1 MADVELPE
9 TPLLDELEKGPWP
22 SFVKEI
28 KRAAIEQEKAMK
40 EGKKI
45 KLPGTAKGLLKVLE
59 LSYKEKRTHWKH
71 GGIVSVIGYGGG
83 VIGRYCDLEDK
94 VPEVWHFHT
103 MRINMPAGWFYTT
116 KALRNICDAWE
127 KWGSGLTNFHG
138 STGDIILLGTRT
150 EYLQPMANALAY
162 MDPPFDIG
170 GSGSALRTPSCC
182 MGPAL
187 CEFACYDTL
196 ELCYDLT
203 MTYQNELHRPM
214 WPYKFKIKCA
224 GCPNDCIA
232 SKARADFA
240 IIGTW
245 KDEIQIDQEAVREYA
260 KIIDIEKQVVEKC
273 PTKAISWDGKELKI
287 DNKNCIR
294 CMHCINVMPKALK
307 PGEERGATILIG
319 GKAPFVDGAIIG
331 WVAVPF
337 VEVKKPYD
345 EIKELLEAIW
355 EWWDEEGKFRE
366 RVGEL
371 IWRKGMDEFLKV
383 IGKKADVRM
392 VYAPRNNP
400 FIFWREL
407 NP

>member
-1 MADVELPE
+1 
-9 TPLLDELEKGPWP
+9 
-22 SFVKEI
+22 
-28 KRAAIEQEKAMK
+28 
-40 EGKKI
+40 
-45 KLPGTAKGLLKVLE
+45 
-59 LSYKEKRTHWKH
+59 
-71 GGIVSVIGYGGG
+71 
-83 VIGRYCDLEDK
+83 
-94 VPEVWHFHT
+94 HFHT
-103 MRINMPAGWFYTT
+103 IRVNMPAGWFYTT
-116 KALRNICDAWE
+116 KALRAICDAWE
-127 KWGSGLTNFHG
+127 KWGSGLTNMHG

-150 EYLQPMANALAY
+150 EHLQPMANALAY
-162 MDPPFDIG
+162 LDKFYGSPAPFDIG
-170 GSGSALRTPSCC
+170 GSGSALRTPSAC

-196 ELCYDLT
+196 DLCYDLT

-214 WPYKFKIKCA
+214 WPYKFKIKCS
-224 GCPNDCIA
+224 GCPNDCVA
-232 SKARADFA
+232 AKARADFA

-245 KDEIQIDQEAVREYA
+245 KDEIQIDQEAVKEYA

-307 PGEERGATILIG
+307 PGKERGATILVG

-331 WVAVPF
+331 WVAIPF
-337 VEVKKPYD
+337 IEVKKPYN
-345 EIKELLEAIW
+345 EIKEIVEAIW

-366 RVGEL
+366 RFGEL
-371 IWRKGMDEFLKV
+371 IWRKGMEEFLKV
-383 IGKKADVRM
+383 IGRKADVRM